1 MRREVKERLA
11 GDVAH
16 WLADGVI
23 DAPTLRTL
31 QARYD
36 TPGFG
41 FLVAVRY
48 LGISGGVLAALG
60 LLGFVTAL
68 SDSEVVAALV
78 LAGVAGALLWAG
90 LRLARDPRAR
100 YVHSSKVVLALGV
113 AGWAGAVGVGAHTMG
128 LGDAGIAFV
137 VGLGV
142 VPVTFLLAYREQNG
156 LLLLLG
162 VLGLFHWIGSW
173 SRMAGQGSYEF
184 AIDEP
189 RLMAPAALA
198 VFLFGLWHERRGR
211 PPRFHLV
218 YQAAAL
224 LYLDLSLLLISFNEA
239 LAGIA
244 LLTLAALGQIFVAAR
259 LKSPLVMGFGVT
271 ALAVDLF
278 TRYFERMWDAVD
290 KGVFFIVGGALLMAY
305 GGLFERAYRA
315 MR

>member
-1 MRREVKERLA
+1 
-11 GDVAH
+11 
-16 WLADGVI
+16 
-23 DAPTLRTL
+23 
-31 QARYD
+31 
-36 TPGFG
+36 
-41 FLVAVRY
+41 
-48 LGISGGVLAALG
+48 
-60 LLGFVTAL
+60 
-68 SDSEVVAALV
+68 
-78 LAGVAGALLWAG
+78 
-90 LRLARDPRAR
+90 
-100 YVHSSKVVLALGV
+100 
-113 AGWAGAVGVGAHTMG
+113 
-128 LGDAGIAFV
+128 
-137 VGLGV
+137 
-142 VPVTFLLAYREQNG
+142 
-156 LLLLLG
+156 
-162 VLGLFHWIGSW
+162 GLFHWIGSW

-198 VFLFGLWHERRGR
+198 VFLFGLWHERRGP

-224 LYLDLSLLLISFNEA
+224 LYLGLSLLLISFHQA

-244 LLTLAALGQIFVAAR
+244 VLTLAALGQIFVAAR